1 MDTVKMGEIKLR
13 VKKEIQAD
21 HLKRFHLA
29 GDECVAVGRSGEEWV
44 VSYLYL
50 ENLDAEGLEI
60 ELVHQKRFLDE
71 LEAGIECGE
80 LELLLPDEQR
90 PPENAIK
97 RKVWEIKGRRQAA
110 QARERREE
118 IERMLSSSS

>member
-13 VKKEIQAD
+13 VKEEIRAD

-50 ENLDAEGLEI
+50 DSEGLEI
-60 ELVHQKRFLDE
+60 EVVHHKRFLDE

-80 LELLLPDEQR
+80 LELLLPDEER
-90 PPENAIK
+90 PPENPIK
-97 RKVWEIKGRRQAA
+97 RKVWEIKGRRRAA
-110 QARERREE
+110 QVRKRREE
-118 IERMLSSSS
+118 IERMLSPS

>member
-13 VKKEIQAD
+13 VKEEIRAD

-50 ENLDAEGLEI
+50 DVEHSDVLEI

-97 RKVWEIKGRRQAA
+97 RKVWEIKGRRRAA
-110 QARERREE
+110 KARKRREE
-118 IERMLSSSS
+118 IERMLSPS